1 MVRVAGTASSARG
14 VKVEATYPLFYS
26 FSLIIVK
33 MLAHKGFHQSC
44 LLLHEIALSHSEG
57 TGKHTDSN

>member
-44 LLLHEIALSHSEG
+44 LLLHEIALESFRRHWK
-57 TGKHTDSN
+57 THR